1 MSKHDSGHSLPE
13 LEFRTFSYWSLLY
26 PNDFWQQGC
35 DCQDSKTVATNL
47 SAAIIN
53 ARIQPVKPDCT
64 WCLGTFSLVN
74 RSFAMVRRVG
84 YLRIKQYS
92 SAFSPTPIG
101 ILSGLTLWRSKTDVL
116 PRHFDIFLLHQT
128 QKTQK
133 MKSIKI
139 ILAIVLTIQTGV
151 LFAGNENF
159 ASVSEMNSTVIL
171 MTIAPSTPVE
181 AIFEEVV
188 VDNTFLG
195 LIPATPD
202 VASFEDF

>member
-1 MSKHDSGHSLPE
+1 
-13 LEFRTFSYWSLLY
+13 
-26 PNDFWQQGC
+26 
-35 DCQDSKTVATNL
+35 
-47 SAAIIN
+47 
-53 ARIQPVKPDCT
+53 
-64 WCLGTFSLVN
+64 
-74 RSFAMVRRVG
+74 
-84 YLRIKQYS
+84 
-92 SAFSPTPIG
+92 
-101 ILSGLTLWRSKTDVL
+101 
-116 PRHFDIFLLHQT
+116 
-128 QKTQK
+128 

-202 VASFEDF
+202 VASFEDFSIEMVSVMDLSPVTPSEADFTDIVSDNPGQLAPVTPIVADFE